1 MSPLHIAAKFELS
14 LFKAIAPKFEDKNPA
29 NSYGDTPLLCA
40 VKNGHSDICKYIIDN
55 VEENKKNPVNITGY
69 TPLHYAAMLKDLDI
83 YKLIANN
90 IEDKH
95 PKDNMGTT
103 PFHIAAERDCFDMIN
118 FDSETIVKKEDTHPR
133 IRMKIAIVTNHTL
146 DEVIEA
152 KNCTIKLF
160 ESIITQI
167 QGVCLEIR
175 THSSPSYP

>member
-29 NSYGDTPLLCA
+29 NSFGDTPLLCA

-152 KNCTIKLF
+152 KNCTIQLF
-160 ESIITQI
+160 ENIIRKI
-167 QGVCLEIR
+167 KDACKE
-175 THSSPSYP
+175 

>member
-29 NSYGDTPLLCA
+29 NSFGDTPLLCA
-40 VKNGHSDICKYIIDN
+40 VKNGHLDISKYIIDN
-55 VEENKKNPVNITGY
+55 VEENKKNSANKIGF
-69 TPLHYAAMLKDLDI
+69 TPLHYAAILKDRDI
-83 YKLIANN
+83 YKLIASN

-95 PKDNMGTT
+95 PKDTMGTT

-118 FDSETIVKKEDTHPR
+118 FDSEATVKKEDTPPK
-133 IRMKIAIVTNHTL
+133 IRLKIATVTNRTL

-175 THSSPSYP
+175 TRSSPSYP

>member
-1 MSPLHIAAKFELS
+1 M
-14 LFKAIAPKFEDKNPA
+14 
-29 NSYGDTPLLCA
+29 CA

-55 VEENKKNPVNITGY
+55 VEENKKNPVNDTGY

-118 FDSETIVKKEDTHPR
+118 FDSETTVTKEDTPSR
-133 IRMKIAIVTNHTL
+133 IRMKIAIVTNNTL

-167 QGVCLEIR
+167 QDACKE
-175 THSSPSYP
+175 